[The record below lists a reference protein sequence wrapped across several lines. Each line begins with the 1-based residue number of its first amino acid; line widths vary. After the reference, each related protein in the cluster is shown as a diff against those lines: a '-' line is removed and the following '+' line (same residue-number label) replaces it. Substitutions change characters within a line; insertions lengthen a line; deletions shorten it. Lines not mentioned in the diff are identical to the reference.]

1 LTLVLYVSKLVQ
13 MSKGIVYILTNQAY
27 PDYIKIGKTTNLEQ
41 RLKSLDTTGV
51 PLPFECYY
59 AIEVSDYSRVEK
71 LIHQSFDKYRV
82 RNNREFFELLPEN
95 AKSALKLTNGKDITP
110 TDDIVET
117 IEDKKALDKARN
129 KRNRF
134 SFNLINIQPGT
145 ELSFIKDS
153 DQKCKVLDDRLV
165 EFRGEEMTLSGSAL
179 IVINELGYEWSQ
191 IHGPA
196 YWEYQ
201 GKSLHDMRLELE
213 V

>member
-1 LTLVLYVSKLVQ
+1 
-13 MSKGIVYILTNQAY
+13 MNEGIVYILTNQAH
-27 PDYIKIGKTTNLEQ
+27 PDYIKIGKTSNLEQ

-59 AIEVSDYSRVEK
+59 AIEVDDMSRVEK
-71 LIHQSFDKYRV
+71 LLHQSFDKYRV

-95 AKSALKLTNGKDITP
+95 AKSALKLTNGKDVTP
-110 TDDIVET
+110 KDDIVET
-117 IEDKKALDKARN
+117 IDDQKALNKARN
-129 KRNRF
+129 QRKRF

-145 ELSFIKDS
+145 ELTFSKDEN
-153 DQKCKVLDDRLV
+153 QKCKVIDDRLV

-179 IVINELGYEWSQ
+179 VVINELGYDWSQ

-201 GKSLHDMRLELE
+201 GKSLHNLRLDLE
-213 V
+213 I